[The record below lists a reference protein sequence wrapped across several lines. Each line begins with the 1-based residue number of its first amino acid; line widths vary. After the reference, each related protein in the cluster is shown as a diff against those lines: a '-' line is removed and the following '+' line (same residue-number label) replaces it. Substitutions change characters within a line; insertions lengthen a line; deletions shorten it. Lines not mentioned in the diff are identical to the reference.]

1 MTPRRTFRLVLL
13 ATLVLNAVVIG
24 IWHERMFVH
33 PLAAAQFALC
43 FAAGFAAFHGPHFSR
58 AVRAAVGATI
68 LATVLALMVYV
79 LTGAATVESWGPAK
93 AYSTL
98 ILSVVASAA
107 GTLLGGATAS
117 WRSPR
122 EA

>member
-1 MTPRRTFRLVLL
+1 MTPRRTFRIVLL
-13 ATLVLNAVVIG
+13 ATLVLDAVVIG

-33 PLAAAQFALC
+33 PLGAAEFALC
-43 FAAGFAAFHGPHFSR
+43 FAAGFAAFDGPHFRR
-58 AVRAAVGATI
+58 AARSAVGATV
-68 LATVLALMVYV
+68 LATVLALIGYV
-79 LTGAATVESWGPAK
+79 VTGAAAADSWGPAK

>member
-1 MTPRRTFRLVLL
+1 MTPRRAFRIVLF
-13 ATLVLNAVVIG
+13 ATLVLNGVVIG

-43 FAAGFAAFHGPHFSR
+43 FAAGYEAFHGPQFSR
-58 AVRAAVGATI
+58 AVRSVVGGTV
-68 LATVLALMVYV
+68 LATVITLIGYA
-79 LTGAATVESWGPAK
+79 LTGAAAADSWGPAK